1 MYSSVDSIRRV
12 VVRDLATLR
21 DQINAYEDESDI
33 WRLVPGIAN
42 PPGTLALHLAG
53 NLQHFIGH
61 LIGGSGYVRDR
72 EAEFARR
79 DVPASELV
87 AGLEAAIEA
96 VDRALRAVDDTRLE
110 EPYPQEIM
118 GAQLTTGQFLIH
130 LTTHL
135 AYHLGQVD
143 YHRRILTG
151 QGAVAGAQ
159 SIPVLAKN
167 GEQS

>member
-1 MYSSVDSIRRV
+1 M
-12 VVRDLATLR
+12 
-21 DQINAYEDESDI
+21 
-33 WRLVPGIAN
+33 
-42 PPGTLALHLAG
+42 
-53 NLQHFIGH
+53 
-61 LIGGSGYVRDR
+61 
-72 EAEFARR
+72 
-79 DVPASELV
+79 PASELV